1 MLKYST
7 GARMVISRRK
17 MKTFDMGSMEERL
30 AEIDESLCS
39 PNTLKSPSLIR
50 SLTFERA
57 GLSRILSAVGE
68 IEKVASSLEE
78 TKELLEDDDR
88 ELAALAALEIPEMK
102 MRLVK
107 LEHQLKML
115 LIPPDPNDSRDVII
129 EIRSGTGGEEAA
141 LFAANVYRMY
151 SAFAQ
156 KNGWSQEIFSSS
168 GSEKGGFKEVTF
180 ALRGKGV
187 YSRMKFEAGE
197 HRVQRVPETETSG
210 RIHTSACTVAVLPE
224 VEEVEITIN
233 QDDLRI
239 DVYRSSGPGG
249 QSVNTTDSAVRITH
263 IPTGLVVSCQDEKSQ
278 LKNKVKAMKVLRSR
292 LFAKKQEEE
301 NARRAEIRK
310 SMVGSGDRSAKI
322 RTYNFPQGRVTD
334 HRIHLSLHSL
344 KDVLG
349 GDLDQ
354 IIGPLIEAEQERL
367 LSEVSSGQ

>member
-1 MLKYST
+1 
-7 GARMVISRRK
+7 
-17 MKTFDMGSMEERL
+17 MKTFDKGFMEQRL
-30 AEIDESLCS
+30 REIDESLCS
-39 PNTLKSPSLIR
+39 PKTLKSPSLIR
-50 SLTFERA
+50 SLTEERA
-57 GLSRILSAVGE
+57 GLSKILSAIGE
-68 IEKVASSLEE
+68 IEEVGSSLEE
-78 TKELLEDDDR
+78 TRALLEDDDR
-88 ELAALAALEIPEMK
+88 ELAALAALEIPEME
-102 MRLVK
+102 MRLEK
-107 LEHQLKML
+107 LEHQLKTL
-115 LIPPDPNDSRDVII
+115 LIPPDPNDNRDVII

-151 SAFAQ
+151 TAFAQ

-168 GSEKGGFKEVTF
+168 GSERGGFKEVTF

-187 YSRMKFEAGE
+187 YSRMKFEAGV

-224 VEEVEITIN
+224 VEEVEITVS

-301 NARRAEIRK
+301 NAKRAKTRK

-344 KDVLG
+344 KDVLS

-354 IIGPLIEAEQERL
+354 IIEPLIEAEQERL
-367 LSEVSSGQ
+367 LSEVSSGP

>member
-1 MLKYST
+1 
-7 GARMVISRRK
+7 
-17 MKTFDMGSMEERL
+17 MKPFDSGSMEQRL
-30 AEIDESLCS
+30 KEIDESLCS
-39 PNTLKSPSLIR
+39 PDILKIPSKIR
-50 SLTFERA
+50 SLTEERA
-57 GLSRILSAVGE
+57 GLARILNAIGE
-68 IEKVASSLEE
+68 IEEVGSSLKE

-88 ELAALAALEIPEMK
+88 ELAALAALEIPEMEMK
-102 MRLVK
+102 LDE

-115 LIPPDPNDSRDVII
+115 LIPPDPNDNRDVII

-141 LFAANVYRMY
+141 LFAADVYRMY
-151 SAFAQ
+151 TAYAQ

-187 YSRMKFEAGE
+187 YSRMKFEAGV

-224 VEEVEITIN
+224 VEEVEVTVN
-233 QDDLRI
+233 QEDLRI

-278 LKNKVKAMKVLRSR
+278 HKNRAKAMKVLRSR

-301 NARRAEIRK
+301 NAKRAETRK

-344 KDVLG
+344 KDVLS

-354 IIGPLIEAEQERL
+354 IIEPLTEAEQERL
-367 LSEVSSGQ
+367 LSEVSSGL

>member
-1 MLKYST
+1 
-7 GARMVISRRK
+7 
-17 MKTFDMGSMEERL
+17 MKTFDTGSMEQRL
-30 AEIDESLCS
+30 QEIDDSLCS
-39 PNTLKSPSLIR
+39 PKTLKSPVLIR
-50 SLTFERA
+50 SLTEERA
-57 GLSRILSAVGE
+57 GLSKILNTVEE
-68 IEKVASSLEE
+68 IEEVNSSLKE

-88 ELAALAALEIPEMK
+88 ELAALAALEIPEMELK
-102 MRLVK
+102 LEK
-107 LEHQLKML
+107 LEHHLKLL

-151 SAFAQ
+151 TAFAQ

-168 GSEKGGFKEVTF
+168 GSERGGFKEVTF

-187 YSRMKFEAGE
+187 YSLMKFEAGV

-224 VEEVEITIN
+224 VEEVEITVS

-278 LKNKVKAMKVLRSR
+278 LKNKTKAMKVLRSR

-301 NARRAEIRK
+301 NAKRAETRK

-367 LSEVSSGQ
+367 LLEVSSGL

>member
-1 MLKYST
+1 
-7 GARMVISRRK
+7 
-17 MKTFDMGSMEERL
+17 MKTADIESMEQRVK
-30 AEIDESLCS
+30 EIDESLCS
-39 PNTLKSPSLIR
+39 PETLKRPPLIR
-50 SLTFERA
+50 SLTEERA
-57 GLSRILSAVGE
+57 SLSRILDTVEE
-68 IEKVASSLEE
+68 IGKTTSSIEE
-78 TKELLEDDDR
+78 MRGFLSDNDR
-88 ELAALAALEIPEMK
+88 ELADLAATEIPVMEK
-102 MRLVK
+102 VLGELEGK
-107 LEHQLKML
+107 LKKL
-115 LIPPDPNDSRDVII
+115 LIPPDPNDNRDVIV

-141 LFAANVYRMY
+141 LFAADVYRMY
-151 SAFAQ
+151 TAFAQ

-168 GSEKGGFKEVTF
+168 GTEKGGFKEVTF

-187 YSRMKFEAGE
+187 YRRMKFEAGV

-224 VEEVEITIN
+224 VEEVEVEIN

-263 IPTGLVVSCQDEKSQ
+263 VPTGLVVSCQDEKSQ
-278 LKNKVKAMKVLRSR
+278 HKNKAKAMKVLRSR

-301 NARRAEIRK
+301 KAKRAEVRK

-344 KDVLG
+344 KDILS

-354 IIGPLIEAEQERL
+354 VIEPLIEAEQERL
-367 LSEVSSGQ
+367 LAEVSSGL